1 MSPGVPSPR
10 VAPLPRTRSLRPFCV
25 PGGTFTVTGK
35 PLMVGTRTSAP
46 NAASGTVT
54 GMVMVTLSPLRPNT
68 ACSFTWTTT
77 YRSPFGPPFSP
88 GAPLPLMRT
97 FCPSFT
103 PPGMRV
109 WIVRVLLP
117 RPLPLH
123 VGHGSSTTSPR
134 PRHSLHGSDNE
145 KPPKLVLSC
154 PVPVHLGHIRGEVP
168 ALAPVPLQVG
178 HGASLANWKECV
190 TPSAASRKVSVAS
203 VSTSAPRRLR
213 VVAPPR
219 PRPPNSPP
227 NKSLRRSPPGAPP
240 WPNRSLMSNPPAP
253 VPPPPGRYPPPKSE
267 RASSYSLRRLSSDRT
282 L

>member
-1 MSPGVPSPR
+1 
-10 VAPLPRTRSLRPFCV
+10 
-25 PGGTFTVTGK
+25 
-35 PLMVGTRTSAP
+35 
-46 NAASGTVT
+46 SGTVT

-168 ALAPVPLQVG
+168 ALEIG
-178 HGASLANWKECV
+178 
-190 TPSAASRKVSVAS
+190 
-203 VSTSAPRRLR
+203 
-213 VVAPPR
+213 
-219 PRPPNSPP
+219 
-227 NKSLRRSPPGAPP
+227 
-240 WPNRSLMSNPPAP
+240 
-253 VPPPPGRYPPPKSE
+253 
-267 RASSYSLRRLSSDRT
+267 RASCRERREM
-282 L
+282 